1 MKKEPFK
8 VSGSTLETWGPKLRM
23 CLLNF
28 IEWVTTRTLTVFYQ
42 RVGSVTKK
50 TPVHHTFEHGIR
62 FQTETREPLTEL
74 QVDFELPHSWS

>member
-23 CLLNF
+23 RPSDF
-28 IEWVTTRTLTVFYQ
+28 IDWVTTRKLTVFYQ
-42 RVGSVTKK
+42 RVGSFIKK
-50 TPVHHTFEHGIR
+50 HQYTTFEYGVR
-62 FQTETREPLTEL
+62 FQTETNEPLTKL